1 MRILIILF
9 LILMGSSCDLT
20 KRIFRKKEK
29 TESSNT
35 SETNTQ
41 SRTQLTDDW
50 SWIGSTLYHRNGNLW
65 VEFDGVS
72 GIDISPTYGI
82 RAYGN
87 NARMYGNLQ
96 SSLKDTISEKQ
107 KTDLSDQTTTNSKES
122 VVVKTDTEEKQVDKQ
137 QKTQKIAPI
146 LVLTILL
153 ILALLYA
160 VKKLKPL

>member
-1 MRILIILF
+1 MRILLFLF

-50 SWIGSTLYHRNGNLW
+50 SRIGSTLYHRNGNLW

-87 NARMYGNLQ
+87 NARMYGNIT
-96 SSLKDTISEKQ
+96 SNVRNTNSESQ
-107 KTDLSDQTTTNSKES
+107 KTTINDQNETKAKNSD
-122 VVVKTDTEEKQVDKQ
+122 VVTVDKEEKEVTKE

-146 LVLTILL
+146 IVLVILL